1 MIATGKPY
9 REALK
14 DYAKSDLNYKW
25 EPTSEEWK
33 MYELIEPLLYAFAQV
48 TTAFSAQSYP
58 TANIFYRHIVSIKI
72 ELRKAIAHRNP
83 LYSAM
88 GEAMMEK
95 FNKYWEEKNNVMVL
109 ATILDPRYKMFYVEW
124 AFKELYDKNTALDEL
139 ADVHLE
145 LEELFDKFDT
155 AKKMAEKSATSSNI
169 CITSRSMPASDSA
182 FQAHRRNTTTKSS
195 KSELRNYLEDALE
208 EPNPK
213 FILLDWW
220 KVNSLRYPVLAKM
233 ARHFLTI
240 PASSVSSESTFS
252 TGGRVLDDYRSSLK
266 PAMVEA
272 LVCGASYIKGSH
284 SDLNVMEKEED
295 DEENVETVKLP
306 KSATNINYWNLN

>member
-1 MIATGKPY
+1 MIATGRPY

-25 EPTSEEWK
+25 EPTSDEWK
-33 MYELIEPLLYAFAQV
+33 MYELIEPMLFAFAQV
-48 TTAFSAQSYP
+48 TTAFSAQAYP

-72 ELRKAIAHRNP
+72 ALRKAIAHRNP
-83 LYSAM
+83 TYKAM

-109 ATILDPRYKMFYVEW
+109 ATILDPRYKMFYIDW
-124 AFKELYDKNTALDEL
+124 AFKELYDEDTAIDEIS
-139 ADVHLE
+139 DVHVE

-155 AKKMAEKSATSSNI
+155 AKKMAEKSTTPSSNI
-169 CITSRSMPASDSA
+169 CITSSSMPASDSA
-182 FQAHRRNTTTKSS
+182 FQTHRRNTTTKSS

-208 EPNPK
+208 DPNPK

-220 KVNSLRYPVLAKM
+220 KVNSLRYPVLSKM
-233 ARHFLTI
+233 ARRFLTI

-306 KSATNINYWNLN
+306 KSATNINY